1 MAKLSKAASREQ
13 FADSLAQLM
22 HAAERLDC
30 NTHEE
35 LWITHNMDF
44 IRQLIDELQQAT
56 LKARKAFQRF
66 QAARS

>member
-1 MAKLSKAASREQ
+1 
-13 FADSLAQLM
+13 M

-56 LKARKAFQRF
+56 RQARKAFQRF
-66 QAARS
+66 QAARR